1 MVCMLYSKEIAV
13 VAALTA
19 MGTAQPQLK
28 VHINAGLN
36 ISLTVEN
43 AMEIM
48 LLISVY
54 PGFPSA
60 INGTNILK
68 EVVNE
73 RAKK

>member
-1 MVCMLYSKEIAV
+1 
-13 VAALTA
+13 

-36 ISLTVEN
+36 IGLTVEN
-43 AMEIM
+43 AKEIM
-48 LLISVY
+48 LFMSVY
-54 PGFPSA
+54 AGFPSA

-73 RAKK
+73 RSKK